1 MNKRIKIYLAG
12 PLFSLS
18 ERDFNRALAQGL
30 RDRMPSCTVI
40 LPQEH
45 AKTIVGQRGF
55 VKNMF
60 EYCITSI
67 INCDVVVAVLDG
79 PDVDAGT
86 CVEIGYAYAHKKP
99 IIGVRTD
106 FRASEDRGV
115 NLMVSNACTEVIWL
129 QDSSVQLEEVF
140 NEIIRALEGLPG
152 GSNAPKTKRTGID

>member
-18 ERDFNRALAQGL
+18 ERDFNRALAQAL

-45 AKTIVGQRGF
+45 ASTIVGQPGF
-55 VKNMF
+55 LEKVF
-60 EYCITSI
+60 DYSLQSILTS
-67 INCDVVVAVLDG
+67 DVVIAILDG
-79 PDVDAGT
+79 PDADAGT

-106 FRASEDRGV
+106 FRASEDKGI
-115 NLMVSNACTEVIWL
+115 NLMVSKACTEVIWM
-129 QDSSVQLEEVF
+129 QDSSVKLNHVIEEV
-140 NEIIRALEGLPG
+140 IRAIEHLFSIG
-152 GSNAPKTKRTGID
+152 